1 METRSAGGD
10 ELAGAATL
18 GPEKVEATS
27 GGSARESAHRADSQ
41 PTSSTPFR
49 VLHLSDIH
57 FGGTF
62 DTSAWNY
69 VRALAR
75 REKPDLLVCT
85 GDLVNHGGLFML
97 CVARVQLEELRREV
111 GEHVLLRC
119 VRGNHD
125 CGPWGNINLRPF
137 STNFAAVFGPSG
149 MTLPKWVPS
158 FTTYR
163 QRSWL
168 RKLWTRVLGTP
179 ALYAV
184 KWVAALSRWSSG
196 ESLTYLPLTRAD
208 DPQQLVLIYLDSNA
222 TQWLAT
228 GNVDAREVSELK
240 AHLLNLRDEPGARPF
255 VPRIALMHHHP
266 LPIPEASIKEG
277 LTSFEP
283 FLVLRNAGLVLR
295 ELNRCDVDLVLH
307 GHKHYSAFGRLGYS
321 VDHQVEGEI
330 AVMAAGSSGVTISEP
345 GRNSVNIIDIHE
357 TGRMSYAAIF
367 FGGGGGEQVN
377 ELFRGK
383 RDVHGMEMHKARV
396 HRRASERQRQWVERI
411 THAVAIDAGGVA
423 LVRHDVVG
431 HCFER
436 TQLSESVPV
445 YIDVSMGRVP
455 HTTLQLSEGSKRA
468 GHTWVGKPTA
478 PTRAVRCSINLGH
491 RLSTSPPV
499 SYGYQYLCFNTYAVT
514 EWETLT
520 AVQRDERQKLARG
533 RVAGLEFAAYVVRVP
548 VRNLSVRIQLP
559 NYAVPAEPFVQVMR
573 WSTYPVTDL
582 DEARNFVDRTPGGRW
597 VLDTDLT
604 AHESGNLKHLGS
616 SVYELNIAYPL
627 VGHRY
632 DIRWR
637 VRSPDVGVPA
647 RRIETA
653 RRGHGEAY
661 REALMGLVE
670 DDGLRRALEDWTNQF
685 REFLLASYAALL
697 PNPDDLHVATFVYD
711 QANQE
716 LRRVLHSRPDDQ
728 EGGGMLAVPLG
739 EGVIGAAFKRSEF
752 VMYIDPELTG
762 STADGAYL
770 YENAPEGKWR
780 PPKWR
785 YVAAFPLFAFDEPVT
800 AVEGLSFEGWG
811 PQTTVGVLTI
821 ASTASDSGL
830 LSLTTPQGEDEDG
843 TGDDEARESHGAS
856 VQVPT
861 AQAGT
866 ELSPSEDSSPGQTS
880 EASASPRA
888 ATRLTAL
895 QLWGAAH
902 LLLAYLS
909 QVQRDRVS
917 GSGLASGDTTPS

>member
-1 METRSAGGD
+1 METRSSGGD
-10 ELAGAATL
+10 AF
-18 GPEKVEATS
+18 PETTSQGSESVEAS
-27 GGSARESAHRADSQ
+27 PEALRGARDGQPVQAPGSSA
-41 PTSSTPFR
+41 PFR
-49 VLHLSDIH
+49 ILHLSDIH

-69 VRALAR
+69 VRALTK

-97 CVARVQLEELRREV
+97 SVAKVQLEELRREV
-111 GEHVLLRC
+111 GEQVLLRC

-125 CGPWGNINLRPF
+125 CGPWGNLNVRPF
-137 STNFAAVFGPSG
+137 STNFAAVFGPLG
-149 MTLPKWVPS
+149 ITLPKWVPS
-158 FTTYR
+158 FTAYR
-163 QRSWL
+163 QHSLFRRL
-168 RKLWTRVLGTP
+168 CTRVLGTP
-179 ALYAV
+179 LLYCQKWAVAL
-184 KWVAALSRWSSG
+184 KRWWSDQR
-196 ESLTYLPLTRAD
+196 LTSLPLTRAD
-208 DPQQLVLIYLDSNA
+208 DPQELVLIYLDSNA

-240 AHLLNLRDEPGARPF
+240 AQLLNLRDEPGSRPF

-321 VDHQVEGEI
+321 VDHHVEGEI

-357 TGRMSYAAIF
+357 TGRMSYTAIF
-367 FGGGGGEQVN
+367 FGAGGGGQVN

-411 THAVAIDAGGVA
+411 THAVAIDSGGVA
-423 LVRHDVVG
+423 LVRHEVVG

-436 TQLSESVPV
+436 TQTSESVPV
-445 YIDVSMGRVP
+445 YIEVSMGRVP
-455 HTTLQLSEGSKRA
+455 HTTLHLSEGSKRA
-468 GHTWVGKPTA
+468 GHTWVGKPVA
-478 PTRAVRCSINLGH
+478 PMMKVRCGINLGH

-499 SYGYQYLCFNTYAVT
+499 SYGYQYLCFNTFATT

-520 AVQRDERQKLARG
+520 AVQRDERLQVARG
-533 RVAGLEFAAYVVRVP
+533 RAAGLEFVAYVVRIP
-548 VRNLSVRIQLP
+548 VRHLSVRVQLP
-559 NYAVPAEPFVQVMR
+559 AYAFQAEPFVQVMR
-573 WSTYPVTDL
+573 WSTYPDTKL
-582 DEARNFVDRTPGGRW
+582 DEARNFVEGSADGRW

-604 AHESGNLKHLGS
+604 AHESGSLLHLGS
-616 SVYELNIAYPL
+616 NVYELSVGYPL
-627 VGHRY
+627 VGYRY

-637 VRSPDVGVPA
+637 IRSPEVSVPV
-647 RRIETA
+647 RQVETA
-653 RRGHGEAY
+653 RRGIAEAY
-661 REALMGLVE
+661 RQALTRLSE
-670 DDGLRRALEDWTNQF
+670 DDDLRKALEAWTNQF
-685 REFLLASYAALL
+685 REFLLTGYSALMPSL
-697 PNPDDLHVATFVYD
+697 DDLHVATFVYD
-711 QANQE
+711 QARQE
-716 LRRVLHSRPDDQ
+716 LRRVLHSKPSDE
-728 EGGGMLAVPLG
+728 EGGGRLSVPLG

-762 STADGAYL
+762 STEDGAYL
-770 YENAPEGKWR
+770 YVAAPEGEWK

-785 YVAAFPLFAFDEPVT
+785 YVAAFPLFALDEPVI
-800 AVEGLSFEGWG
+800 AVDGLSFEGWG

-821 ASTASDSGL
+821 ASSASDSGL
-830 LSLTTPQGEDEDG
+830 LSLTTRHESDEDG
-843 TGDDEARESHGAS
+843 VGEGEARSSGGAS
-856 VQVPT
+856 RAEPPVQAEVS
-861 AQAGT
+861 QAA
-866 ELSPSEDSSPGQTS
+866 SEG
-880 EASASPRA
+880 SAVGPAETA
-888 ATRLTAL
+888 ATPPAAARLTAV

-902 LLLAYLS
+902 LLLEYLS
-909 QVQRDRVS
+909 QVQRDKVS
-917 GSGLASGDTTPS
+917 GTDLAS